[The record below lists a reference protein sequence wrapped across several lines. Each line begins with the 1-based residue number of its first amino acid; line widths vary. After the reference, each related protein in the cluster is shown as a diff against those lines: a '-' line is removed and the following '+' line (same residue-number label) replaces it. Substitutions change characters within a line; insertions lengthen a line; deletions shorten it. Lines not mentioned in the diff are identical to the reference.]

1 MTDLNSAR
9 GIMSALVISLM
20 AWIIFGAAVMA
31 VAWLGGYCG

>member
-9 GIMSALVISLM
+9 GIMSGIAISLV
-20 AWIIFGAAVMA
+20 AWIIFGAAVWA